1 MSDRQGRIAR
11 LGVAMCLLGVVWLVV
26 LPAIAQNPR
35 VAAYHRFLQQ
45 RHINPDAMFYTEL
58 EWWDHR

>member
-1 MSDRQGRIAR
+1 
-11 LGVAMCLLGVVWLVV
+11 MCLLGVVWLVV